1 LKENLKETTM
11 SNTVE
16 TDTSVH
22 PWDTGELG
30 RDEKFAECAPADLR
44 EEIDAAL
51 ALQMIS
57 IRLKKETIKDMKSIA
72 EYRGIGYQPLIRDVL
87 AQFVRAELALILREL
102 QEQKKAKE
110 ALAEHSEDKRKRAC
124 A

>member
-1 LKENLKETTM
+1 M

-16 TDTSVH
+16 TNSSAD

-30 RDEKFAECAPADLR
+30 RDEQFAERAPEELR
-44 EEIDAAL
+44 AEIDAAL
-51 ALQMIS
+51 ELQMIS
-57 IRLKKETIKDMKSIA
+57 IRLQKATIKDMKSIA

-87 AQFVRAELALILREL
+87 ARFVRAELGVIVREL
-102 QEQKKAKE
+102 QEEKKAKE
-110 ALAEHSEDKRKRAC
+110 ALAEHSERKRAC

>member
-1 LKENLKETTM
+1 M

-16 TDTSVH
+16 TNLSVD

-30 RDEKFAECAPADLR
+30 RDERSAERAPEELR
-44 EEIDAAL
+44 AEIDAAL
-51 ALQMIS
+51 ELQMIS
-57 IRLKKETIKDMKSIA
+57 IRLQKATIKDMKSIA

-87 AQFVRAELALILREL
+87 ARFVRAELGVIVREL

-110 ALAEHSEDKRKRAC
+110 ALAEHSTGKRAC

>member
-1 LKENLKETTM
+1 MKM
-11 SNTVE
+11 SNTAE
-16 TDTSVH
+16 TNMSTD

-30 RDEKFAECAPADLR
+30 RDEKFAERAPAGLR
-44 EEIDAAL
+44 EEIETAL

-87 AQFVRAELALILREL
+87 AQFVRAELALIVREV
-102 QEQKKAKE
+102 QEQKKARE
-110 ALAEHSEDKRKRAC
+110 ALAEHSEQRKRAYG
-124 A
+124 